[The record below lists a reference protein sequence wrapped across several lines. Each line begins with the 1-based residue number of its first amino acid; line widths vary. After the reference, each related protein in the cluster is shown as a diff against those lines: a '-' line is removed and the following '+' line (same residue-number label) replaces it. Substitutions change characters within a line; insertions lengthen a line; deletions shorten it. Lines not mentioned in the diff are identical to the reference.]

1 MGGKRSWELVLGTC
15 SEQLDGGV
23 HVKSS
28 VIVTH
33 DGLVYLQRNPRWLV
47 SVALDVLG

>member
-1 MGGKRSWELVLGTC
+1 MGGKRRWDLVLGTC

-28 VIVTH
+28 VIVAH
-33 DGLVYLQRNPRWLV
+33 GVLVYLQRYPRWLV
-47 SVALDVLG
+47 SVALNVLG